1 MSLDTQLFNVDDIN
15 EKLIEKTIEDVF
27 ESLEEIG
34 YNPINQLVGYI
45 MSGDP
50 GYITSYKESRKK
62 ITQLDRTK
70 IIEVLVRAY
79 IKK

>member
-1 MSLDTQLFNVDDIN
+1 MSMDTQTFNVDDIN
-15 EKLIEKTIEDVF
+15 DALIERTITDVYNALD
-27 ESLEEIG
+27 EMG

-50 GYITSYKESRKK
+50 GYISSYKESRKK

-70 IIEVLVRAY
+70 IIEVLVRKY
-79 IKK
+79 LNK